1 MKNIKINK
9 FFKQIAI
16 FPIIIIGLIY
26 ACSDDDNFIDVVPD
40 TAKAII
46 RSLKINN
53 EFATI
58 DHTSATITQTLP
70 AGTSLSALVVEMDL
84 PLGTNVTPAS
94 GETIDFS
101 SGPVTFKTS
110 AENGA
115 SREYTA
121 TIAAYGDPKILSFS
135 IGNNTGIIDD
145 SNNTVTI
152 EIGSQDGDIT
162 DLTPN
167 FVIPTGTSV
176 DIASGVSRNFSN
188 PVKYTVLSNNGFTA
202 KQYTVTVNQIQA
214 PQITSFAINGVNG
227 IIDQDNE
234 TIQLLLDTSNDI
246 SSLTPTIEVP
256 NGQTVNPT
264 SGSTLDFTNPVT
276 FTVTNTENLTKEYIA
291 TVEIDDPLIAF
302 IGTEDNV
309 ASLLDDDAKAAATWM
324 ESKYGN
330 SFRYLKVSDITSSV
344 LDEIDVAVIYYLT
357 PQENLG
363 YSATS
368 TDVLTLL
375 PVELRTGAAQA
386 EALKSWVKNGGD
398 LLLAGEATPFIFSL
412 GRVPADFSQPRGPS
426 NYTYSEFG
434 CADTGGCVDT
444 GKAADDIWGLGMRD
458 TNNSQNRR
466 DHPIFNGLTFE
477 NGEFLAL
484 QNSATREVRL
494 IWWQHFD
501 GVLNPS
507 CCGQDAA
514 LFFEQTMSA
523 TKFGTLS
530 FIGDAFGYGA
540 VEWKR
545 TDQNTDANFDNNIS
559 ADFKGHV
566 FSIENTIIGYE
577 WDSNGTT
584 NDYQGNIE
592 KFTENIISYL
602 ASLDN
607 D

>member
-1 MKNIKINK
+1 M
-9 FFKQIAI
+9 
-16 FPIIIIGLIY
+16 
-26 ACSDDDNFIDVVPD
+26 
-40 TAKAII
+40 
-46 RSLKINN
+46 
-53 EFATI
+53 
-58 DHTSATITQTLP
+58 
-70 AGTSLSALVVEMDL
+70 
-84 PLGTNVTPAS
+84 
-94 GETIDFS
+94 
-101 SGPVTFKTS
+101 
-110 AENGA
+110 
-115 SREYTA
+115 
-121 TIAAYGDPKILSFS
+121 
-135 IGNNTGIIDD
+135 
-145 SNNTVTI
+145 
-152 EIGSQDGDIT
+152 
-162 DLTPN
+162 
-167 FVIPTGTSV
+167 
-176 DIASGVSRNFSN
+176 
-188 PVKYTVLSNNGFTA
+188 
-202 KQYTVTVNQIQA
+202 
-214 PQITSFAINGVNG
+214 
-227 IIDQDNE
+227 
-234 TIQLLLDTSNDI
+234 
-246 SSLTPTIEVP
+246 
-256 NGQTVNPT
+256 
-264 SGSTLDFTNPVT
+264 
-276 FTVTNTENLTKEYIA
+276 
-291 TVEIDDPLIAF
+291 
-302 IGTEDNV
+302 
-309 ASLLDDDAKAAATWM
+309 LDDDAKAAATWM